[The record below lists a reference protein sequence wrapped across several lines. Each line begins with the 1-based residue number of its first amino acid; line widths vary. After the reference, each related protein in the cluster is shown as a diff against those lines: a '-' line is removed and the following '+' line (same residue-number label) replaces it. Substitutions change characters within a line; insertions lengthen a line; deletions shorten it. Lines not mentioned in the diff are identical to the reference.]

1 MWLVRKALC
10 FDLSF
15 KWLLYYVQNSL
26 DVIMIATKIYI
37 YLSFKVLVFFCAH
50 HLCLD
55 NFSQFSRAVFLMSDA
70 T

>member
-1 MWLVRKALC
+1 
-10 FDLSF
+10 
-15 KWLLYYVQNSL
+15 
-26 DVIMIATKIYI
+26 MIATKIYI